1 MCAVSTRNPTSEGH
15 LNMASGNSRLILSFV
30 FFVLVSNCFAANGK
44 RETNKSSVKAN
55 DSANDFTFVD
65 DEDVTGGFS
74 GDGDEIT
81 SKIVTELVTQ
91 VNTDDDDDS
100 ITAEG
105 GSGDK
110 ESGDGEKNTE
120 IVTDKVT
127 KDTDSMETTDPDR
140 VKVNSTSDS
149 VTEKSDLV
157 TVDTSDYT
165 ETDAEVKITDSIT
178 KTNDLISSES
188 PDEEEKTTVNSVTET
203 VDDEVVSKT
212 LPVDFPDPSESASK
226 GEVEVENTTIDN
238 VNSELTTD
246 DVKEITKAAET
257 HIPSTEKVTK
267 DNVNVT
273 TRLPPSSNA
282 TLPNYY
288 IPIKM

>member
-1 MCAVSTRNPTSEGH
+1 
-15 LNMASGNSRLILSFV
+15 MASGNTRLLLSFIL
-30 FFVLVSNCFAANGK
+30 FVIVSNCFAANVK
-44 RETNKSSVKAN
+44 RETNESPVKAE
-55 DSANDFTFVD
+55 DPADGFTFVD
-65 DEDVTGGFS
+65 DEEVTGGFS

-91 VNTDDDDDS
+91 VNTDDDEDS
-100 ITAEG
+100 ITADG

-120 IVTDKVT
+120 TDKVT

-157 TVDTSDYT
+157 TGDTSDYT

-212 LPVDFPDPSESASK
+212 LPVDIPDPTESVSK
-226 GEVEVENTTIDN
+226 GEVEDENTTIDN
-238 VNSELTTD
+238 VDVELTTD